1 MPIKFE
7 IKIHVYFSIK
17 QNKNSTRITEVNNIS
32 CTSQRASLSQNA
44 GGFNEIHVHTNP
56 IWHSDIHWTECFVY
70 TLKYYWTWLC
80 MHTHALMH
88 TDMGYFPHKVD
99 NISHHSAD
107 RGCMNILNGIVCLS
121 NNWWHHIFSDPQL
134 SASSVSR
141 DCVLEA
147 LVHFLPGPLML

>member
-1 MPIKFE
+1 MHFVNAN
-7 IKIHVYFSIK
+7 KIWNKNFMK
-17 QNKNSTRITEVNNIS
+17 QNKNRPSITEINNI
-32 CTSQRASLSQNA
+32 RAYHRELTYHRTPAVSK
-44 GGFNEIHVHTNP
+44 
-56 IWHSDIHWTECFVY
+56 CFVY
-70 TLKYYWTWLC
+70 ITLKYYWTWLC

>member
-1 MPIKFE
+1 MHFVNAN
-7 IKIHVYFSIK
+7 KIWNKNFMK
-17 QNKNSTRITEVNNIS
+17 QNKNRPSITEINNI
-32 CTSQRASLSQNA
+32 RAYHRELTYHRTPAVSMKHMCIQIQL
-44 GGFNEIHVHTNP
+44 
-56 IWHSDIHWTECFVY
+56 HWTECLVY
-70 TLKYYWTWLC
+70 TLKYYWTELC
-80 MHTHALMH
+80 KHTQALMH

>member
-1 MPIKFE
+1 MHFVNAN
-7 IKIHVYFSIK
+7 KIWNKNFMK
-17 QNKNSTRITEVNNIS
+17 QNKNRPSITEINNI
-32 CTSQRASLSQNA
+32 RAYHRELTYHRTPAVSMKHMCIQIQMFCIYYPEILLDMTLHAYTCFNA
-44 GGFNEIHVHTNP
+44 
-56 IWHSDIHWTECFVY
+56 HWY
-70 TLKYYWTWLC
+70 
-80 MHTHALMH
+80 
-88 TDMGYFPHKVD
+88 GIFPPQ